1 MAICPLCPVI
11 CSLNYACLLACLL
24 GNHLLY
30 TCLCPT
36 SRNQHLSPMKL
47 IATIR
52 GQNVAKGLD
61 ILTVSQLAEE
71 LIIGPKQLSHSRMS
85 LQMSRHF
92 GIEETAC
99 VAAKHDKSAE
109 KKGL

>member
-1 MAICPLCPVI
+1 
-11 CSLNYACLLACLL
+11 
-24 GNHLLY
+24 
-30 TCLCPT
+30 
-36 SRNQHLSPMKL
+36 MKL

-92 GIEETAC
+92 CIEETAC
-99 VAAKHDKSAE
+99 VAAKHDKLDGCIVWNAHNTVLGE
-109 KKGL
+109 EALLITF